1 MCLGRKVTIN
11 KIKLG
16 SVVLCKSYIRKSG
29 NMFEYY
35 ANNRKRYVPIKDVK
49 LIKPKEE

>member
-1 MCLGRKVTIN
+1 MN

-29 NMFEYY
+29 NMFEY
-35 ANNRKRYVPIKDVK
+35 
-49 LIKPKEE
+49 LKETETENGIPCCRLWNKYSKEYYFTL